1 MKVRDL
7 IKDTLWRPGLDYDGA
22 RPLVSVLMPTF
33 RRAHGESFLK
43 AVNSIL
49 RQTLRNIELIVV
61 DDGSTDGTAQ
71 QIEAFMAAD
80 GRVSCLRHPENI
92 GLPAISE
99 YEAFVRAR
107 GEFVAFGFD
116 DFIFEPDALSDLVAF
131 PPTSSRSVVHGY
143 VAWFDGRGNQHFY
156 GRDPVPHEQMKF
168 FNFLANAGFLVPRA
182 ILEDVGLFDPHIAAA
197 RLCDWDLWF
206 RILKKYPIYRAP
218 VLIGVEHGNT
228 RADSLEN
235 TYPLFEESLQDY
247 FGADRDALL
256 KPANFPEFDVWK
268 MPETPSVLLTA
279 HILKARQ
286 FFGARLWA
294 SCLPF
299 AAGVVAETSL
309 TPESSTIGIF
319 GALNISTAMIF
330 DGLPQSHRQ
339 RLLHIHP
346 DLTDAQ
352 LGYYLVGC
360 GAVIMARHLLDAR
373 SERVRSMCAAMQI
386 PLYYLI
392 DDNPVA
398 TSNRA
403 REFEGYTT
411 DNLASV
417 LRDFAGVLCAS
428 APLAAFCRENRLHAS
443 VRELT
448 PVFDRA
454 KQEKFD
460 RNWSSPDAPDV
471 RIGVIGGG
479 TQPETLARIVPA
491 LRGAGQRVAIQV
503 LADSAELSELP
514 FPVQLIDPTVSLD
527 EFLTRWKPLGPDILI
542 HARGSFEATSYANAE
557 LSLIARYLRAV
568 PLVFGGE
575 AVDGSAR
582 KSVASAQAIESA
594 ILAACDPACRAEKRR
609 WLEAH
614 CATAFAPDQNIR
626 VLVEI
631 AARSRPVDTVN
642 LVFRLRKM
650 LEYNA
655 SRAVLAEGELQ
666 ECASRLAQAEIE
678 AVQAEGELQDRAS
691 RLAKAEIELASRSY
705 RVALRLRTLANW
717 LRKINRWF
725 RPG

>member
-7 IKDTLWRPGLDYDGA
+7 IKDTLWQPGQDYEGT

-43 AVNSIL
+43 AVTSIL
-49 RQTLRNIELIVV
+49 GQTLRNIELIVV

-116 DFIFEPDALSDLVAF
+116 DFIFEPNALSGLVAF
-131 PPTSSRSVVHGY
+131 PLRSSRSVVHGY
-143 VAWFDGRGNQHFY
+143 AAWFDGTGNRHFY
-156 GRDPVPHEQMKF
+156 GKDPVPHEQMKF
-168 FNFLANAGFLVPRA
+168 FNFLANAGFLIPRA
-182 ILEDVGLFDPHIAAA
+182 ILQDVGLFDPHIAAA
-197 RLCDWDLWF
+197 RLCDWDLWC

-218 VLIGVEHGNT
+218 VFVGIEHGHT
-228 RADSLEN
+228 RADSLGN

-247 FGADRDALL
+247 FGADRDELL
-256 KPANFPEFDVWK
+256 KPVNFPEFDVWK
-268 MPETPSVLLTA
+268 MPQTPSVPLTA
-279 HILKARQ
+279 HILGARQ

-294 SCLPF
+294 SGLPF
-299 AAGVVAETSL
+299 AAKLDAEASL
-309 TPESSTIGIF
+309 TPEVSTIGIF
-319 GALNISTAMIF
+319 GALNFSTAMVF
-330 DGLPQSHRQ
+330 DGLPQPHRQ
-339 RLLHIHP
+339 RLLYIHP

-360 GAVIMARHLLDAR
+360 CAVIMVRHLLDAR
-373 SERVRSMCAAMQI
+373 GERVKSMCAAMQI

-398 TSNRA
+398 TSSRA
-403 REFEGYTT
+403 PEFEGYTT

-417 LRDFAGVLCAS
+417 LPDFAGVFCTS
-428 APLAAFCRENRLHAS
+428 APLAAFFQENRLHAS

-448 PVFDRA
+448 PVFDQA

-460 RNWSSPDAPDV
+460 RNWSNPSAPGV

-479 TQPETLARIVPA
+479 SQAQA
-491 LRGAGQRVAIQV
+491 
-503 LADSAELSELP
+503 LADVASALCGVGGRVSVEVLTDCGGLPELP
-514 FPVQLIDPTVSLD
+514 FPAQLIDPTVSLD
-527 EFLTRWKPLGPDILI
+527 EFLTRWKPHGPDILI
-542 HARGSFEATSYANAE
+542 HARGSFEAASYENAQ
-557 LSLIARYLRAV
+557 LLLIARYLGAV

-575 AVDGSAR
+575 AGGGAT
-582 KSVASAQAIESA
+582 AQIVEAA
-594 ILAACDPACRAEKRR
+594 ILAACDPAYRTEKRR
-609 WLEAH
+609 WLETH

-626 VLVEI
+626 VLAEI
-631 AARSRPVDTVN
+631 AAHSRPVDTVN
-642 LVFRLRKM
+642 LVVRLRKM

-655 SRAVLAEGELQ
+655 GRAILAEGELK
-666 ECASRLAQAEIE
+666 E
-678 AVQAEGELQDRAS
+678 RAS

-705 RVALRLRTLANW
+705 RVALRLRMLANRV
-717 LRKINRWF
+717 RKINGWF
-725 RPG
+725 RPR